1 MPAAEWMWMVR
12 NGLYAV
18 RIEMLD
24 GIRGENTGIMVLRD
38 GTIRGGD
45 AFFYYVGSYTAA
57 DGRWRGELTNQE
69 HTPTYGE
76 RPVFGGK
83 DVGIGFSGTYTEEGA
98 EGEATALAGKRSI
111 RFKATLRLL
120 VAD

>member
-1 MPAAEWMWMVR
+1 MVR
-12 NGLYAV
+12 NGLYAL

-24 GIRGENTGIMVLRD
+24 GIRGENTGVMVLRD

-57 DGRWRGELTNQE
+57 DGRWKGELTNQE
-69 HTPTYGE
+69 HTPTYGA
-76 RPVFGGK
+76 RPMFGGK
-83 DVGIGFSGTYTEEGA
+83 DVGIGFSGTYTDDSA

-111 RFKATLRLL
+111 RFRATLRLL